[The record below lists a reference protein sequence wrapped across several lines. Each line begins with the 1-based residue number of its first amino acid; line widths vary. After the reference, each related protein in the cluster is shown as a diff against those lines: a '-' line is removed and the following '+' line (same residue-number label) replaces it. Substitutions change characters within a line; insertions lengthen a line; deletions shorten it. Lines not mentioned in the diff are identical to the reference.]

1 MVVFAHEDKKNLS
14 QHVLRRI
21 WVIQEI
27 WEDFFSPLG
36 QRFNTQIHNPGD
48 LQLST
53 VDSFLELRN
62 VSFTAPLQRCTSE
75 SYYSN
80 VTGSSDD
87 HFYEV
92 MGGS

>member
-1 MVVFAHEDKKNLS
+1 MKTKKLIPTCVKENMSNPGDLG
-14 QHVLRRI
+14 R
-21 WVIQEI
+21 
-27 WEDFFSPLG
+27 FFSPLG
-36 QRFNTQIHNPGD
+36 QRFNTQIHNPVD
-48 LQLST
+48 IQLNT
-53 VDSFLELRN
+53 VDSFQELRN
-62 VSFTAPLQRCTSE
+62 VSFMAPLQRCTSE